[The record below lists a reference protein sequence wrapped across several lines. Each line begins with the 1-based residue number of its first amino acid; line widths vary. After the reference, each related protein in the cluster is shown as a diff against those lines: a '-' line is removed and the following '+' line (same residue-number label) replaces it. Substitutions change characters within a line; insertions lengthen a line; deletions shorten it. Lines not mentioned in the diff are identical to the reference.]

1 MTELAGRKLR
11 VQAAELKPGD
21 AVAEYNGA
29 VVASVRE
36 STCYEGVTEIL
47 FENHTGIYFRW
58 PGDGL
63 HVVRPGDDE
72 GDEDSDGAA
81 AGWDDDEGRW

>member
-11 VQAAELKPGD
+11 VQAADLKPGD
-21 AVAEYNGA
+21 AVNEYNGA

-36 STCYEGVTEIL
+36 STCYEGVTEIT
-47 FENHTGIYFRW
+47 FEDHSGIYFRFFADW
-58 PGDGL
+58 L